1 MAKERRSLN
10 GKVVAITGGARG
22 IGKATSEALARR
34 GARLALGDVD
44 LATAEQTAAG
54 LGGGSIA
61 LALDVSDRGSF
72 EHFLDEAER
81 QLGVVDVVINNAGIM
96 PVTPFVEES
105 EDSFRRQI
113 EINLIGVI
121 NGTQLALQR
130 MLPRNSGH
138 IVNIASQAG
147 KTGVPGIATY
157 SATKHAVVGLSE
169 SVRGEIRGRD
179 IEISCVM
186 PTIVNTELT
195 SGVIDQ
201 RFVKPIEAVDVANA
215 IVDAL
220 EVPRF
225 DVYVPKSNGALL
237 RGAYL
242 MPRAAAEWVGRAMG
256 TDKLMTEVDQ
266 GARAAYEDRV
276 THSGGDH
283 APAEES
289 AAAKPE
295 PASEK
300 APGVESESAAEDHA
314 AR

>member
-1 MAKERRSLN
+1 MAKKRRSLN

-22 IGKATSEALARR
+22 IGKATAEALSRR

-44 LATAEQTAAG
+44 LAAAEATAAG

-72 EHFLDEAER
+72 ERFLDEAER
-81 QLGVVDVVINNAGIM
+81 QLGTVDVVINNAGIM

-105 EDSFRRQI
+105 EGSFRRQI

-169 SVRGEIRGRD
+169 SVRGEIRGRA

-195 SGVIDQ
+195 SGVVDQ
-201 RFVKPIEAVDVANA
+201 RFVKPIEAVDVAEA
-215 IVDAL
+215 IVGAL

-225 DVYVPKSNGALL
+225 DVYVPKSNRALL

-242 MPRAAAEWVGRAMG
+242 MPRAAAEWVGRTMG
-256 TDKLMTEVDQ
+256 TDKLMTEVDH

-276 THSGGDH
+276 TQSGGDH
-283 APAEES
+283 ALDGDGG
-289 AAAKPE
+289 AADEA
-295 PASEK
+295 
-300 APGVESESAAEDHA
+300 APAAEDQA